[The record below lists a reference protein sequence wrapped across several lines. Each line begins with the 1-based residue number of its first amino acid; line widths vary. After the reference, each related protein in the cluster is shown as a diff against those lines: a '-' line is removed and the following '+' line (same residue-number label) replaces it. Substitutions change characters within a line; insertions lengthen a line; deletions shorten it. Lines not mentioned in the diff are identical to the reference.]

1 VVSEFRLRD
10 KLNLVNGNWVE
21 FTLKKKKD
29 EAV

>member
-1 VVSEFRLRD
+1 LRD
-10 KLNLVNGNWVE
+10 KLNVVNGNWVE

>member
-1 VVSEFRLRD
+1 LRD
-10 KLNLVNGNWVE
+10 KLNVKNGNWVE